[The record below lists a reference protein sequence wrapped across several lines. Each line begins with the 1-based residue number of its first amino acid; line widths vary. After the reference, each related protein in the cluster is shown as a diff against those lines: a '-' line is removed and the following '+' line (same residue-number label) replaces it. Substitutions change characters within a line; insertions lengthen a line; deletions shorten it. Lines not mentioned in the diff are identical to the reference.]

1 MGGCAA
7 LLVIGTGVHPFVAVG
22 LGRPTGDD
30 QCWQQPASATIGAG
44 NNP

>member
-7 LLVIGTGVHPFVAVG
+7 VLVVGTGVHPFVAVG
-22 LGRPTGDD
+22 RGRPTDD
-30 QCWQQPASATIGAG
+30 ECRQQPASATIGAG